1 MNRILIVDD
10 SDLVSGVLTQFLE
23 ENGYEIERACN
34 GVEGIEKAY
43 NMIPDLIIMD
53 VEMPIM
59 QGYQASR
66 LLKSRRWVKDIPI
79 LMHTSL
85 SDDRDK
91 YWAISCGADDFVTK
105 DFDNLDLLLEKVRT
119 LLDHPQYSVDA
130 IKEEASTL
138 TRDRIFEMIGLTLDV
153 QLFNSTINN
162 LLGEISHSSM
172 RSLQD
177 TIREIIFL
185 LNKVCESHICILM
198 LEYKKRPYSYARV
211 NENVF
216 RSDLE
221 DFQQICLN
229 DFYESF
235 QGLNLEDVEKTI
247 FSIDTRDDFEKE
259 RIDNKKISSYS
270 CFNLMGK
277 GGKVVGTLHLGNF
290 SNNYYSDYITGN
302 IRIFADGAGMVV
314 ENSLLYKEVLEMK
327 DKIRHVFS
335 KFVPEEIIN
344 DLVEK
349 ESDKDLMV
357 GEKRNIVVLF
367 SDIRAFTTIS
377 ETNTPEQVVSFLNRY
392 FDTQVAIIKKYGGN
406 IDKFIGDAIFAIFG
420 APISYEDNAVR
431 AAKASIEMIEALPT
445 ITTDGMN
452 IPEPGFRIGI
462 GLHEGDAI
470 VGNIG
475 SSTKFDYTA
484 IGDTVNLAARLES
497 LTKHYKREILVSEEM
512 KDKLKD
518 GFPLREIDFVKV
530 KGKDIAT
537 SLFAVEFDSRLIEPE
552 YLKEYKKA
560 YKMYRLGNFT
570 SALEYFTGLHKLIPE
585 DTVVETFIGRCEE
598 FLKTP
603 PENWDGS
610 LTLDFK

>member
-10 SDLVSGVLTQFLE
+10 SDLVAGVLTQFLE
-23 ENGYEIERACN
+23 ENGFEIDRACN

-43 NMIPDLIIMD
+43 NLLPDLIIMD

-85 SDDRDK
+85 TDDRDK
-91 YWAISCGADDFVTK
+91 YWAISCGADDFITK
-105 DFDNLDLLLEKVRT
+105 DFDNLEILLEKVRN
-119 LLDHPQYSVDA
+119 LVKHPEYSAEA

-162 LLGEISHSSM
+162 LLGEIGHSSM
-172 RSLQD
+172 RSLED

-185 LNKVCESHICILM
+185 LNKVCESNICILM
-198 LEYKKRPYSYARV
+198 LEYKKRAYSYTRV
-211 NENVF
+211 DENIY
-216 RSDLE
+216 RSDLDNFE
-221 DFQQICLN
+221 QICLN
-229 DFYESF
+229 DFYENF
-235 QGLNLEDVEKTI
+235 QTLNLEDVGKTI
-247 FSIDTRDDFEKE
+247 FDIDSRDDFEKE

-270 CFNLMGK
+270 WFKLMGK
-277 GGKVVGTLHLGNF
+277 GGKIVGSLHLGNF
-290 SNNYYSDYITGN
+290 SNNYYSDYITDN
-302 IRIFADGAGMVV
+302 IRVFADGAGMIV

-344 DLVEK
+344 DLIEK

-367 SDIRAFTTIS
+367 SDIRSFTTIS

-420 APISYEDNAVR
+420 APISYEDNAIR
-431 AAKASIEMIEALPT
+431 AARASIEMIEALAA
-445 ITTDGMN
+445 IDVDGMN
-452 IPEPGFRIGI
+452 IPGPGFRIGI

-484 IGDTVNLAARLES
+484 IGDTVNLAARLEG
-497 LTKHYKREILVSEEM
+497 LTKHYKREILVSEQM
-512 KDKLKD
+512 KKKLND
-518 GFPLREIDFVKV
+518 EFPLREIDFVKV

-537 SLFAVEFDSRLIEPE
+537 SLFAVEFDSRLLEPE
-552 YLKEYKKA
+552 YIKEYQKA
-560 YKMYRLGNFT
+560 YKMYKLGNFT
-570 SALEYFTGLHKLIPE
+570 TALEYFNTLHKLVPE

-598 FLKTP
+598 FIKNP
-603 PENWDGS
+603 PSEWDGS